1 MDQTRKTALITG
13 GATRLGAATAHLLH
27 TAGYDIVIH
36 YRNSADKAGK
46 LTTELNSRRE
56 RSATMVQGDLLKEG
70 VIPDLVEQAVA
81 FNQRLDALINNA
93 SSFYAT
99 KMGHVEAEQWED
111 LVGTNMKAPFFLA
124 QSAAP
129 WLTESNGSIVNMV
142 DVHGFR
148 PKKDFAVYS
157 MAKAANAMMVK
168 VLARELGP
176 YVRVNGVAPG
186 IILWPEHGLAEEE
199 KSQMLARTALQRPGS
214 PDDIA
219 STIRFLVTEADYITG
234 QIIAVDGG
242 RMTQQ

>member
-1 MDQTRKTALITG
+1 MEQTRKTALITG
-13 GATRLGAATAHLLH
+13 GATRLGAATARLLH
-27 TAGYDIVIH
+27 AAGYDIVIH
-36 YRNSADKAGK
+36 YRNSSDNAAK
-46 LTTELNSRRE
+46 LAAALNSLRE
-56 RSATMVQGDLLKEG
+56 RSATMLQGDLLEEG
-70 VIPDLVEQAVA
+70 IIPNLVEQAAA

-124 QSAAP
+124 QAAAP

-142 DVHGFR
+142 DVHGCR

-186 IILWPEHGLAEEE
+186 IILWPEHGLADEE
-199 KSQMLARTALQRPGS
+199 KTRMLSRTALQRPGS

>member
-1 MDQTRKTALITG
+1 MEQTRKTALITG
-13 GATRLGAATAHLLH
+13 GATRLGAATARLLH
-27 TAGYDIVIH
+27 AAGYDIVIH
-36 YRNSADKAGK
+36 YRNSTDNAEILAAA
-46 LTTELNSRRE
+46 LNSLRE
-56 RSATMVQGDLLKEG
+56 RSATILQGDLLEDG
-70 VIPDLVEQAVA
+70 IIPGLVEQAAA
-81 FNQRLDALINNA
+81 FNQRLDVLINNA

-99 KMGHVEAEQWED
+99 KMGHVETEQWED

-124 QSAAP
+124 QAAAP
-129 WLTESNGSIVNMV
+129 WLTETNGSIVNMV

-168 VLARELGP
+168 VLAQELGP

-186 IILWPEHGLAEEE
+186 IILWPEHGLADEE
-199 KSQMLARTALQRPGS
+199 KNRMLSRTALQRPGS

>member
-13 GATRLGAATAHLLH
+13 GATRLGAATARLLH

-93 SSFYAT
+93 SSFYET

>member
-1 MDQTRKTALITG
+1 VDQTRKTAMITG
-13 GATRLGAATAHLLH
+13 GATRLGAATARLLH
-27 TAGYDIVIH
+27 IAGYDIVIH

>member
-1 MDQTRKTALITG
+1 MDQTRKTAMITG
-13 GATRLGAATAHLLH
+13 GATRLGAATARLLH
-27 TAGYDIVIH
+27 IAGYDIVIH

>member
-1 MDQTRKTALITG
+1 MEQTRKTALITG
-13 GATRLGAATAHLLH
+13 GATRLGAATARLLH
-27 TAGYDIVIH
+27 AAGYDIVIH
-36 YRNSADKAGK
+36 YRNSTDNAEILAAA
-46 LTTELNSRRE
+46 LNSLRE
-56 RSATMVQGDLLKEG
+56 RSATILQGDLLEDG
-70 VIPDLVEQAVA
+70 IIPGLVEQAAA
-81 FNQRLDALINNA
+81 FNQRLDVLINNA

-99 KMGHVEAEQWED
+99 KMGHVETEQWED

-124 QSAAP
+124 QAAAP
-129 WLTESNGSIVNMV
+129 WLTETNGSIVNMV

-186 IILWPEHGLAEEE
+186 IILWPEHGLADEE
-199 KSQMLARTALQRPGS
+199 KNRMLSRTALQRPGS

-219 STIRFLVTEADYITG
+219 STIRFLVTEVDYITG

>member
-1 MDQTRKTALITG
+1 VDQTRKTALITG
-13 GATRLGAATAHLLH
+13 GATRLGAATARLLH

-36 YRNSADKAGK
+36 YRNSAEKAWE

-70 VIPDLVEQAVA
+70 VIPDLVDQAVA

-93 SSFYAT
+93 SSFYET

>member
-1 MDQTRKTALITG
+1 MEQTRKTALITG
-13 GATRLGAATAHLLH
+13 GATRLGAATARLLH
-27 TAGYDIVIH
+27 AAGYDIVIH
-36 YRNSADKAGK
+36 YRNSTDNAEILAAA
-46 LTTELNSRRE
+46 LNSLRE
-56 RSATMVQGDLLKEG
+56 RSATILQGDLLEDG
-70 VIPDLVEQAVA
+70 IIPGLVEQAAA
-81 FNQRLDALINNA
+81 FNQRLDVLINNA

-99 KMGHVEAEQWED
+99 KMGHVETEQWED

-124 QSAAP
+124 QAAAP
-129 WLTESNGSIVNMV
+129 WLTETNGSIVNMV

-186 IILWPEHGLAEEE
+186 IILWPEHGLADEE
-199 KSQMLARTALQRPGS
+199 KNRMLSRTALQRPGS

>member
-1 MDQTRKTALITG
+1 MEQTRKTALITG
-13 GATRLGAATAHLLH
+13 GATRLGAATARLLH
-27 TAGYDIVIH
+27 AAGYDIVIH
-36 YRNSADKAGK
+36 YRNSTDNAEILAAA
-46 LTTELNSRRE
+46 LNSLRE
-56 RSATMVQGDLLKEG
+56 RSATILQGDLLEDG
-70 VIPDLVEQAVA
+70 IIPGLVEQAAA
-81 FNQRLDALINNA
+81 FNQRLDVLINNA

-99 KMGHVEAEQWED
+99 KMGHVETEQWED

-124 QSAAP
+124 QAAAP
-129 WLTESNGSIVNMV
+129 WLTETNGSIVNMV

-186 IILWPEHGLAEEE
+186 IILWPEHGLADEE
-199 KSQMLARTALQRPGS
+199 KNRMLSRTALQRPGN